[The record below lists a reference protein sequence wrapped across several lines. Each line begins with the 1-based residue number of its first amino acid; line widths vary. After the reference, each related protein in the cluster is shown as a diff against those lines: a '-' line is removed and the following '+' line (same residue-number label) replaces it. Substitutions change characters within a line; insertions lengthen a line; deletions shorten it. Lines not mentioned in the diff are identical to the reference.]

1 MRISLPPVLLIL
13 ICAAIL
19 AGPVFADSP
28 APQASGMPDNMTRIS
43 DLIGSEPPGHVVV
56 YFFYNEY
63 CGECQKALTFMD
75 GDPANGIEG
84 FRQRHPDVVIR
95 SFDIANNP
103 DNQQLFQQFD
113 DRYGVPLS
121 PVPAVFTGEWEIMG
135 NENIQAHL
143 DEIVSSEQS
152 NMTAG
157 APPFSL
163 PSIPSITTGTKEL
176 TIPIIIA
183 AAIVDGL
190 NPCALAVLLFLLVT
204 IVSVGSRKRMLQ
216 VGLTYIGAVFLFYL
230 ISGLGVF
237 AFVQVSGIPKIF
249 STAAAAVAIIVGV
262 VMIKEAFYPG
272 RGLLLAIPESK
283 KGTITRYIHESTL
296 PAAFVLGI
304 LVGIFELPCTGG
316 IYLAILSMIT
326 SKMTFAA
333 GLPLLILYNVAFVIP
348 LLVTLA
354 IVYFGIPPERLE
366 NWRND
371 RRLLIRLVM
380 GLFMIGIGVI
390 VLWTVYAH

>member
-1 MRISLPPVLLIL
+1 MRRSLPPVLLVL
-13 ICAAIL
+13 ICIAIL
-19 AGPVFADSP
+19 AGPVLADSP
-28 APQASGMPDNMTRIS
+28 APQASGTASNTTRIS
-43 DLIGSEPPGHVVV
+43 DLIASEPPGHVVV
-56 YFFYNEY
+56 YFFYNQF
-63 CGECQKALTFMD
+63 CGECQKSLTFF
-75 GDPANGIEG
+75 EG
-84 FRQRHPDVVIR
+84 FRERHPEVVVR

-135 NENIQAHL
+135 NENIQSHL
-143 DEIVSSEQS
+143 DEIVSAEEA
-152 NMTAG
+152 NLTAG
-157 APPFSL
+157 SPPFTL
-163 PSIPSITTGTKEL
+163 PAIPSITTTGTQEL
-176 TIPIIIA
+176 TVPIVIGS
-183 AAIVDGL
+183 AIVDGL

-237 AFVQVSGIPKIF
+237 AFVQVTGIPKIF
-249 STAAAAVAIIVGV
+249 STVAAAVAIIVGL

-283 KGTITRYIHESTL
+283 KDTITRYIHESTL
-296 PAAFVLGI
+296 PAAFILGI

-326 SKMTFAA
+326 SRMTVTA
-333 GLPLLILYNVAFVIP
+333 GLPLLILYNIAFVIP
-348 LLVTLA
+348 LLITLA

-366 NWRND
+366 NWRNE
-371 RRLLIRLVM
+371 RRLLIRLIM
-380 GLFMIGIGVI
+380 GLVMIGIGII
-390 VLWTVYAH
+390 VLWTVFNH

>member
-1 MRISLPPVLLIL
+1 MRRSLLPVLLVL
-13 ICAAIL
+13 ICIAIL

-28 APQASGMPDNMTRIS
+28 APEGSGSATNMTRIA
-43 DLIGSEPPGHVVV
+43 DLIASEPPGHVVV

-63 CGECQKALTFMD
+63 CGECQKSLTFMD
-75 GDPANGIEG
+75 G
-84 FRQRHPDVVIR
+84 FRERHPNVVIR

-121 PVPAVFTGEWEIMG
+121 PVPAIFTGEWEIMG
-135 NENIQAHL
+135 NENIQSHL
-143 DEIVSSEQS
+143 DEIVASEEA
-152 NMTAG
+152 NLTAG
-157 APPFSL
+157 KPPFAL
-163 PSIPSITTGTKEL
+163 PAVPSFTTTGTQEL
-176 TIPIIIA
+176 TVPIVIA
-183 AAIVDGL
+183 AAVVDGL

-216 VGLTYIGAVFLFYL
+216 VGLTYIGAVFLFYF

-237 AFVQVSGIPKIF
+237 TFVQVSGIPKIF
-249 STAAAAVAIIVGV
+249 STAAAAVAIIVGI

-326 SKMTFAA
+326 SRMTFAA
-333 GLPLLILYNVAFVIP
+333 GLPLLILYNIAFVIP
-348 LLVTLA
+348 LLVVLA
-354 IVYFGIPPERLE
+354 VVYFGIPPERLE

-371 RRLLIRLVM
+371 RRMLIRLVM
-380 GLFMIGIGVI
+380 GLFMIGIGIV
-390 VLWTVYAH
+390 VLWTVFGH

>member
-1 MRISLPPVLLIL
+1 MSVSLSRIFLFL
-13 ICAAIL
+13 ICISIL
-19 AGPVFADSP
+19 TGPLFADSP
-28 APQASGMPDNMTRIS
+28 APPESGPAGNVTRIS
-43 DLIGSEPPGHVVV
+43 DLIASEPPGHVTV

-63 CGECQKALTFMD
+63 CGECQKALEFI
-75 GDPANGIEG
+75 GNQSPPSG
-84 FRQRHPDVVIR
+84 FRARHPDVIIR

-103 DNQQLFQQFD
+103 DNMQLFQQFN

-143 DEIVSSEQS
+143 DEIVTSEES
-152 NMTAG
+152 NLTAG
-157 APPFSL
+157 NPFTL
-163 PSIPSITTGTKEL
+163 PQIPSFSVNGVQEL
-176 TIPIIIA
+176 TVPIVITA
-183 AAIVDGL
+183 ALVDGL

-216 VGLTYIGAVFLFYL
+216 VGLTYIGAVFLFYFL
-230 ISGLGVF
+230 SGLGVF
-237 AFVQVSGIPKIF
+237 AFVQVSGIPRIF
-249 STAAAAVAIIVGV
+249 STVAAIVAIIVGLL
-262 VMIKEAFYPG
+262 MIKEAAYPG

-283 KGTITRYIHESTL
+283 KGAITRYIHESTI

-326 SKMTFAA
+326 SKMTSAA
-333 GLPLLILYNVAFVIP
+333 GLPLLVLYNVAFVVP
-348 LLVTLA
+348 LLLTLA

-366 NWRND
+366 NWRNEQ
-371 RRLLIRLVM
+371 RFMIRLLM
-380 GLFMIGIGVI
+380 GLFMIGIGII
-390 VLWTVYAH
+390 VLWSAYSH

>member
-1 MRISLPPVLLIL
+1 MRISLPSVLLIL
-13 ICAAIL
+13 ICIAIL
-19 AGPVFADSP
+19 TGPVIADSP
-28 APQASGMPDNMTRIS
+28 APQASGLADNLTRIA
-43 DLIGSEPPGHVVV
+43 DLIASEPPGHVIV

-63 CGECQKALTFMD
+63 CGECQKSLTFME
-75 GDPANGIEG
+75 N

-121 PVPAVFTGEWEIMG
+121 PVPAVFTGEWEIIG

-143 DEIVSSEQS
+143 DEIVTAAES
-152 NMTAG
+152 NLTAG
-157 APPFSL
+157 APPFTL
-163 PSIPSITTGTKEL
+163 PPIPSITGTGTKEL

-204 IVSVGSRKRMLQ
+204 IASVGSRKRILQ
-216 VGLTYIGAVFLFYL
+216 VGLTFIGAVFLFYF

-237 AFVQVSGIPKIF
+237 AFVQVSGIPRIF
-249 STAAAAVAIIVGV
+249 SIVAASVAIVVGL

-283 KGTITRYIHESTL
+283 KGTINRYIHESTL

-316 IYLAILSMIT
+316 IYLAILSLIT

-333 GLPLLILYNVAFVIP
+333 GLPLLVLYNVAFVVP

-366 NWRND
+366 TWRND

-380 GLFMIGIGVI
+380 GLFMIGIGII
-390 VLWTVYAH
+390 VLWTVYSH